1 MTLLSEMGKKHKYII
16 IEIDWILISIA
27 IYQKCIS

>member
-16 IEIDWILISIA
+16 IEIDCILISIA
-27 IYQKCIS
+27 LLMECIS